1 MGITR
6 LRARFPS
13 PALILSCL
21 ALFAALGG
29 STYAATSFG
38 SSSGRATLQHVN
50 IAAPAFVPRDYSVHN
65 RNGASVCGSFVAHNG
80 EGGENGGDLDN
91 GGGSYLAYLRLPQGA
106 TVRSFSLFA
115 NDFDDANDVHA
126 YLIRKKIANNLAP
139 KTLGYKVMAT
149 ASSSGAVND
158 VMREFTD
165 PSVAGAAID
174 NATYMYQI
182 ELVVC
187 PITEPFA
194 VRITYTG
201 TS

>member
-6 LRARFPS
+6 LRLRFPS

-29 STYAATSFG
+29 STYAATSIG
-38 SSSGRATLQHVN
+38 GTSRASLQRVN

-65 RNGASVCGSFVAHNG
+65 HGTSVCGSFVAHNG

-91 GGGSYLAYLRLPQGA
+91 GAGSYLAFLRLPQG
-106 TVRSFSLFA
+106 VRIRSFSLFA

-139 KTLGYKVMAT
+139 KSAGYKVMAT
-149 ASSSGAVND
+149 ASSSGAVNN
-158 VMREFTD
+158 VMRQFTD
-165 PSVAGAAID
+165 SSVTGAVID

-187 PITEPFA
+187 PVTEPFG

-201 TS
+201 

>member
-1 MGITR
+1 MDITR
-6 LRARFPS
+6 LRLRFPS

-29 STYAATSFG
+29 STYAATSIG
-38 SSSGRATLQHVN
+38 SSRKATLQRIN
-50 IAAPAFVPRDYSVHN
+50 IAAPTFVPRDYSVHN
-65 RNGASVCGSFVAHNG
+65 HQGSSVCGSFVAHNG

-91 GGGSYLAYLRLPQGA
+91 GGGSYLAFLRLPQGV

-115 NDFDDANDVHA
+115 NDFDNANDVHA
-126 YLIRKKIANNLAP
+126 YLIQKKIANNLTP
-139 KTLGYKVMAT
+139 KSLGYKVMAT

-158 VMREFTD
+158 VMRQFTAS
-165 PSVAGAAID
+165 SVTGAVID

-187 PITEPFA
+187 PVTEPFA

-201 TS
+201 

>member
-6 LRARFPS
+6 LRGRFPS

-29 STYAATSFG
+29 STYAATSNSG
-38 SSSGRATLQHVN
+38 ASSRVTLQHVN
-50 IAAPAFVPRDYSVHN
+50 IAAPAFVARDYSVHN
-65 RNGASVCGSFVAHNG
+65 HNGLSVCGSFVAHNG

-106 TVRSFSLFA
+106 TVRSFSLLA
-115 NDFDDANDVHA
+115 NDFDNANDVHA
-126 YLIRKKIANNLAP
+126 YLIRKKIANNLTP
-139 KTLGYKVMAT
+139 KSLGYKAMAS

-165 PSVAGAAID
+165 SSVTGSVID

-187 PITEPFA
+187 PVTEPFA

>member
-6 LRARFPS
+6 LRLRFPS

-29 STYAATSFG
+29 STYAATSIG
-38 SSSGRATLQHVN
+38 SGNRTSLQRVN
-50 IAAPAFVPRDYSVHN
+50 IAAPTFVPRDYSVHN
-65 RNGASVCGSFVAHNG
+65 RQGASVCGSFVAHNG

-91 GGGSYLAYLRLPQGA
+91 GAGSYLAFLRLPQG
-106 TVRSFSLFA
+106 VRIRSFSLFA

-139 KTLGYKVMAT
+139 KSAGYKVMAT
-149 ASSSGAVND
+149 ASSSGAVNN
-158 VMREFTD
+158 VMRQFTD
-165 PSVAGAAID
+165 SSVTGAVID

-187 PITEPFA
+187 PVTEPFG

-201 TS
+201 